1 MIRRKAVETEVS
13 DEQPPKPK
21 IETVSEKISSREKR
35 RQKLKS
41 VSITVCK
48 TNHSVYFIWCITFDF
63 PQVSEATVPSSNQFT
78 EDVKPK
84 RLSRDKRNTPPPPK
98 QMEHM
103 GDEEARFFVC
113 VFLKNLQTRAGQIN
127 YFIRNGKLLIV
138 TSFSLSF

>member
-1 MIRRKAVETEVS
+1 MSCFFVVETISFLKIWSIRRKAVETEVS

-84 RLSRDKRNTPPPPK
+84 RLSRDKKNTPPPPK

-103 GDEEARFFVC
+103 GDEEARFLCF
-113 VFLKNLQTRAGQIN
+113 
-127 YFIRNGKLLIV
+127 
-138 TSFSLSF
+138 